1 MTIIEPTS
9 EEAMQEPPTLQ
20 DQQKA
25 HVARKQ
31 LRRLLE
37 AGASASTC
45 ASLELHFREGDEEKV
60 EVVALPPS
68 ALRLLHTI
76 LEAHADGHVI
86 TIVSS
91 PGELTLDQA
100 ADALGVSRP
109 FLIQLLDEGKIPFRR
124 VGTQRRIRVEALNV
138 YQKQEEERQL
148 EVLSRLQSTA
158 QELRMGY

>member
-9 EEAMQEPPTLQ
+9 EETMQEQPTLQ

-37 AGASASTC
+37 AGSSVSLR
-45 ASLELHFREGDEEKV
+45 ASLELHVREEGEEKV

-76 LEAHADGHVI
+76 LEAHADGHAV

-100 ADALGVSRP
+100 ADALGVSHP
-109 FLIQLLDEGKIPFRR
+109 FLIQLLDEGQLPFRLA
-124 VGTQRRIRVEALNV
+124 GTQRRIRVDALGR